1 MDATGSLFPMRI
13 RHWRT
18 NRQRYAQVSTN
29 WSTPTGWVLMGINCG
44 KSPAQLCTIPNMPT
58 QANTI
63 PAHAG
68 TSPNMPARLWNRRRR
83 RVSRCVKDTYIAG
96 YALRSLFGADV
107 RPAWAAVAKGLKSN
121 DLRSGASLPRRPAFR
136 EKLAGNV
143 NRRRGG
149 GRQSTALIVTLP
161 IAGAANCGE
170 PVFQLA
176 YVEAASAAFSAKRY

>member
-18 NRQRYAQVSTN
+18 NRQRYAASFDQLEHAY
-29 WSTPTGWVLMGINCG
+29 WVGFDGYKLW
-44 KSPAQLCTIPNMPT
+44 KESCTTLHNPNMPT

-121 DLRSGASLPRRPAFR
+121 DLPAARACRGDRRFAKNWPA
-136 EKLAGNV
+136 
-143 NRRRGG
+143 
-149 GRQSTALIVTLP
+149 T
-161 IAGAANCGE
+161 
-170 PVFQLA
+170 
-176 YVEAASAAFSAKRY
+176 